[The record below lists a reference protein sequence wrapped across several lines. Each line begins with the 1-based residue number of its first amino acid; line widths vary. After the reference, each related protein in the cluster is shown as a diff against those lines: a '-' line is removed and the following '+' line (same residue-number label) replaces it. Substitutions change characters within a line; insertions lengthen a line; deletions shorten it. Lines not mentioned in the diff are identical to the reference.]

1 MCGVLGYGGA
11 LSPGSRPRWDT
22 LSAHA
27 TLPAGVA
34 PVLAERVLSFFVSAE
49 GVTDRRFFR
58 ACEERISDQ
67 SLLLSKQKTATPF
80 RRLLPLRGLLI
91 PGKSCDFDSRQIG
104 TLTLSESLKNEFYA
118 KFGVRE
124 KYPRPSI
131 NSKIFFGNFGGEIG
145 VGGTLGRREIPIE
158 IWS

>member
-1 MCGVLGYGGA
+1 MD
-11 LSPGSRPRWDT
+11 S

-34 PVLAERVLSFFVSAE
+34 PVLAERELSFFVSAE

-67 SLLLSKQKTATPF
+67 SLLLPKQKAATPF
-80 RRLLPLRGLLI
+80 RRLLPLGGLLI
-91 PGKSCDFDSRQIG
+91 PGKSYVFEGRKIYA
-104 TLTLSESLKNEFYA
+104 LTLSESLKNEFYA

-124 KYPRPSI
+124 KCSRPSI
-131 NSKIFFGNFGGEIG
+131 NSKRFCGNFGGEIG
-145 VGGTLGRREIPIE
+145 VGGTLRRGEIPIE
-158 IWS
+158 ISS